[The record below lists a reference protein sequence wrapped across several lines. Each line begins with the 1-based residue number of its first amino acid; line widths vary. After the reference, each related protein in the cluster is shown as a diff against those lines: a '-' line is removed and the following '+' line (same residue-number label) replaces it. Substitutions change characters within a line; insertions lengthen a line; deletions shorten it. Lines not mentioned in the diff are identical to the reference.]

1 MRKIKK
7 ARLTV
12 SLETLRRLD
21 PAAENEVKQAAG
33 GATFSRFNCTSVTCT
48 NYPTCDPIT

>member
-21 PAAENEVKQAAG
+21 PAAENERKPARRAG
-33 GATFSRFNCTSVTCT
+33 LRGNRVNNIAQRA
-48 NYPTCDPIT
+48 